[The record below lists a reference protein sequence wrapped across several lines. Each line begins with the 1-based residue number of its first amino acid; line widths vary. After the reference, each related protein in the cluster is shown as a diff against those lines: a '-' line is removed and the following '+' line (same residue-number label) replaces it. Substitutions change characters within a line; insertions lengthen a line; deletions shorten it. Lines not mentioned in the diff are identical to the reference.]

1 MNNKQVHCWICGG
14 DKFDTVRRSNLE
26 TALSSRNFEITDYSY
41 GITGSIFRCGN
52 CGFLQCHELEDVQE
66 YYVGMEDP
74 GYEEGRVGR
83 ALQSRMLLE
92 NCRQTLYPEGGFEG
106 KRLLDIGAGS
116 GILVE
121 EAMRMGFVAEGVEP
135 SAWLCDRALE
145 RGIELH
151 HGTMEQVSLVG
162 RYHLI
167 TIVDV
172 IEHIDSPVELLQ
184 EARRHLVDGGAI
196 MIVTPDVRS
205 AVARLMGWRWWHFR
219 VAHIGY
225 FSRSTLSL
233 ACDRAGLTIK
243 HSWCPNW
250 YFRSGYLCERLMR
263 YFPRWLRISLPR
275 TLSNIRV
282 QVNFF
287 DSIAVLVVG
296 K

>member
-1 MNNKQVHCWICGG
+1 LSEKKVYCWVCGG

-26 TALSSRNFEITDYSY
+26 ANLSSRNFEITDYSY
-41 GITGSIFRCGN
+41 GITGSVFRCCN

-66 YYVGMEDP
+66 FYVSMEDP
-74 GYEEGRVGR
+74 SYEEGRAGR

-92 NCRQTLYPEGGFEG
+92 KARQTLYMEEGSEG

-121 EAMRMGFVAEGVEP
+121 EAMRMGFAAEGVEP
-135 SAWLCDRALE
+135 SAWLCDRARD
-145 RGIELH
+145 RGINLH
-151 HGTMEQVSLVG
+151 HGTMEQVSLAG
-162 RYHLI
+162 KYHLI

-172 IEHIDSPVELLQ
+172 IEHIDNPVELLQ
-184 EARRHLVDGGAI
+184 EARKHLADGGAI

-205 AVARLMGWRWWHFR
+205 VVARLMGWRWWHFR

-225 FSRSTLSL
+225 FSCVTLSL
-233 ACDRAGLTIK
+233 ACDRAGLTLK
-243 HSWCPNW
+243 HSWCPKW
-250 YFRSGYLCERLMR
+250 YFKSGYLCERLMR
-263 YFPRWLRISLPR
+263 YFPIWLRISLPGK
-275 TLSNIRV
+275 LSNIRV
-282 QVNFF
+282 PVNFF